1 MKSRLLSILSLLFFA
16 TVIVTLILH
25 LSYPTFHFVNPPP
38 FRGNTLSNPYENV
51 DFSKPEIVNFHGHTK
66 AWGGLTNGKY
76 TQAFASK
83 RYDSLG
89 YTLTYIS
96 QYHKIEKP
104 VKAENEFSVYEHGIN
119 VKKTHQLI
127 LGNRDVVWKDYLLP
141 QNRHQK
147 KHILN
152 LLASDTN
159 NIVVLNHPG
168 IRGGY
173 TLDDMKYLQNYDMIE
188 VLRPNGNFMAYL
200 DTALSYGHP
209 VSIMANDD
217 FHNVANNKEVGNCL
231 TIVYTSNEKKR
242 YSVLLSMKK
251 RRTAAVQLNQN
262 LNSNLKERAAKIS
275 RMQKLIQS
283 ISLAKDTITIAVNEP
298 MQITWKGQAG
308 SIKTVKNKTVDKLI
322 FPATETYVRLELT
335 THDNIVIFL
344 NPIIRTESDKIPSR
358 ATLASTYTKKDK
370 IFLATLINN
379 PYMLLTTLILLFWKS
394 LFKKKER

>member
-1 MKSRLLSILSLLFFA
+1 MGTIL
-16 TVIVTLILH
+16 
-25 LSYPTFHFVNPPP
+25 N
-38 FRGNTLSNPYENV
+38 NPYQNV
-51 DFSKPEIVNFHGHTK
+51 DFSKTEIVNFHGHTK

-76 TQAFASK
+76 TQALASK

-89 YTLTYIS
+89 YTLTYLS

-104 VKAENEFSVYEHGIN
+104 VRAENEFSVYEHGIN
-119 VKKTHQLI
+119 IKKTHQLI
-127 LGNRDVVWKDYLLP
+127 LGNKDVVWKDYLLP

-147 KHILN
+147 QHILN
-152 LLASDTN
+152 LLARDTN

-209 VSIMANDD
+209 VSVMANDD

-231 TIVYTSNEKKR
+231 TVVYTLNEMKR
-242 YSVLLSMKK
+242 TSILLSLKK

-262 LNSNLKERAAKIS
+262 PNSNLKERAVKIS
-275 RMQKLIQS
+275 RLHKLIQC
-283 ISLAKDTITIAVNEP
+283 ISLAKDTIIIAVNEP
-298 MQITWKGQAG
+298 MQITWKGQTG
-308 SIKTVKNKTVDKLI
+308 SIKTVKDKRIDKLI
-322 FPATETYVRLELT
+322 FPGTESYVRLELT
-335 THDNIVIFL
+335 THDSIMIFL
-344 NPIIRTESDKIPSR
+344 NPIIRTENDKIPSR
-358 ATLASTYTKKDK
+358 AALAATFTKKDK
-370 IFLATLINN
+370 TYLATLVSSQF
-379 PYMLLTTLILLFWKS
+379 MLLTILTLFFGKF